1 MKSEDAHLPLWSF
14 KVSALHGSGADN
26 EKPLNYL
33 ALKVV
38 WDCLHNTFFPCSFF
52 RKKHVIFKTFQK
64 EIFFPFQ
71 GLGWLWNDCEWK
83 KATQERPR
91 EKTGWLGRLW
101 PRWSF
106 FCPDSSTL
114 GKPVNNCKYIEPSL
128 LSFSL
133 RRTITVRWLRT
144 RVHI

>member
-38 WDCLHNTFFPCSFF
+38 WDCLHHSFSLVLFSEKNMSFLKHF
-52 RKKHVIFKTFQK
+52 RKKY
-64 EIFFPFQ
+64 FFPFKVSGDFEMTVNERKQ
-71 GLGWLWNDCEWK
+71 HRRDLGKRLVDLAGCGQDGHFSVLTPVLW
-83 KATQERPR
+83 
-91 EKTGWLGRLW
+91 
-101 PRWSF
+101 
-106 FCPDSSTL
+106 
-114 GKPVNNCKYIEPSL
+114 GKPVNNSKYIEPSL